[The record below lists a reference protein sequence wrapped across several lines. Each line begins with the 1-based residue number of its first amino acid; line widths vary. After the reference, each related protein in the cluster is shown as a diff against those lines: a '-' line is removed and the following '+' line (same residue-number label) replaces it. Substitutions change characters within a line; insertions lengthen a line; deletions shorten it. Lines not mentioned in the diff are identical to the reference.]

1 MRSKPNVLVTGAAGF
16 VGTSLCSVLAATYTV
31 RRVLRTPSPPL
42 DGCEDWVVGDLVSA
56 PLADACADVEA
67 IVHLAAR
74 THVMDQNSA
83 ATEAAYQRTNV
94 EGTHRLAETARHAG
108 VCRFVFLSSIKVNGE
123 ATHGTPYTEISPATP
138 EDAYGRSKLAAEQAL
153 TAVAGTAMETVILR
167 PPLLYGPGVK
177 GNLLALMR
185 ALARGVPLPLGALD
199 NRRSLLGIDNLV
211 SALTLAL
218 THPAAAGRTFL
229 VADGED
235 LSSPQ
240 LTRLIAAGL
249 DTPARLLPVPAPLL
263 SLAGALTGKR
273 AAVARL
279 TGSLQVDARA
289 IRSALNWQPPVPAAE
304 GLARMAR
311 WYHREVLHSKQ

>member
-1 MRSKPNVLVTGAAGF
+1 MSTIAVTGATGF
-16 VGTSLCSVLAATYTV
+16 VGSALCTALAGTHRV
-31 RRVLRTPSPPL
+31 RRLLRSPAPAIT
-42 DGCEDWVVGDLVSA
+42 GCEDVVVGDL
-56 PLADACADVEA
+56 ADAALDAACQGADAV
-67 IVHLAAR
+67 VHLAAR
-74 THVMDQNSA
+74 THVMQETA
-83 ATEAAYQRTNV
+83 ADAEAAYRRANV
-94 EGTHRLAETARHAG
+94 DATRRLAEAAVRAG
-108 VCRFVFLSSIKVNGE
+108 VRRLVFLSSIKVNGE
-123 ATHGTPYTEISPATP
+123 ATHGAPYTEASPPAP

-185 ALARGVPLPLGALD
+185 ALSRGVPMPLGALD
-199 NRRSLLGIDNLV
+199 NRRSLLGLDNLV

-229 VADGED
+229 LADGED
-235 LSSPQ
+235 LSTPQ
-240 LTRLIAAGL
+240 LARLIAAGL
-249 DTPARLLPVPAPLL
+249 DRPARLLPVPAPLL

-279 TGSLQVDARA
+279 TGSLQIDAGA
-289 IRSALNWQPPVPAAE
+289 IRAALGWQPPVLAAE

>member
-1 MRSKPNVLVTGAAGF
+1 V
-16 VGTSLCSVLAATYTV
+16 
-31 RRVLRTPSPPL
+31 
-42 DGCEDWVVGDLVSA
+42 VVGDL
-56 PLADACADVEA
+56 ADAALDAACAGADAV
-67 IVHLAAR
+67 VHLAAR
-74 THVMDQNSA
+74 THVMQETA
-83 ATEAAYQRTNV
+83 ADAEAAYRRTNV
-94 EGTHRLAETARHAG
+94 DATRRLAEAAVRSG
-108 VCRFVFLSSIKVNGE
+108 VRRFIFLSSIKVNGE
-123 ATHGTPYTEISPATP
+123 ATHGTPYSEASRPAP

-153 TAVAGTAMETVILR
+153 TAAAGTAMETVILR

-177 GNLLALMR
+177 GNLLTLMR
-185 ALARGVPLPLGALD
+185 ALARGIPLPLGALD
-199 NRRSLLGIDNLV
+199 NRRSLLGIENLV

-240 LTRLIAAGL
+240 LARLIAAGL

-263 SLAGALTGKR
+263 RFAGALTDKR

-279 TGSLQVDARA
+279 TGSLQIDGRA
-289 IRSALNWQPPVPAAE
+289 IRGTLGWQPPVPAAE

-311 WYHREVLHSKQ
+311 WYHREVVHS